1 MSRKVLL
8 TEQHT
13 RLHTMGKRKL
23 HNKCYYSCD
32 WTGYAMGSPNAYMPI
47 FKNGK
52 MTKKG
57 SYCNFESVVAHAREL
72 VKQGAM
78 TAEQAYEVNQHV
90 LEMTGGVAIPPSE
103 ELHYGNLDHFGGE
116 LSMHAFACKSV
127 ALHPITGVKV
137 SPKGVYEVILS
148 PEKEDTATAR
158 EMYNNHGV
166 ERMHYPMENYLTTP
180 YMLPRSEGHPH
191 AFLTK
196 EIQKRP
202 KLKQRDVVFFYHI
215 QPNGLPHNA
224 AASKI
229 MKRDICGDLLIVA
242 KTREPNLFNE
252 MRLVNFTGQ
261 MYDDVFEKKKRP
273 AKPVAPSA
281 GICSDEWNELQG
293 ELQNSLTDFEA
304 SVSKDAEQ
312 PGTLAKGAV
321 MPPATGK
328 ELAVVAELRGFTRPT
343 VESRC

>member
-1 MSRKVLL
+1 
-8 TEQHT
+8 
-13 RLHTMGKRKL
+13 
-23 HNKCYYSCD
+23 
-32 WTGYAMGSPNAYMPI
+32 
-47 FKNGK
+47 
-52 MTKKG
+52 
-57 SYCNFESVVAHAREL
+57 
-72 VKQGAM
+72 
-78 TAEQAYEVNQHV
+78 
-90 LEMTGGVAIPPSE
+90 
-103 ELHYGNLDHFGGE
+103 
-116 LSMHAFACKSV
+116 
-127 ALHPITGVKV
+127 
-137 SPKGVYEVILS
+137 
-148 PEKEDTATAR
+148 
-158 EMYNNHGV
+158 
-166 ERMHYPMENYLTTP
+166 
-180 YMLPRSEGHPH
+180 
-191 AFLTK
+191 
-196 EIQKRP
+196 
-202 KLKQRDVVFFYHI
+202 
-215 QPNGLPHNA
+215 
-224 AASKI
+224 

>member
-1 MSRKVLL
+1 
-8 TEQHT
+8 
-13 RLHTMGKRKL
+13 MGKRKL
-23 HNKCYYSCD
+23 HNRCYYSCD
-32 WTGYAMGSPNAYMPI
+32 WTGYAMASPNAYMPV

-57 SYCNFESVVAHAREL
+57 SYCNFESVVAHAREM
-72 VKQGAM
+72 VKLGDM

-103 ELHYGNLDHFGGE
+103 ELHYSNLDHFGGDVG
-116 LSMHAFACKSV
+116 MYAFACKSV

-137 SPKGVYEVILS
+137 SPEGVYEVILS
-148 PEKEDTATAR
+148 PEK
-158 EMYNNHGV
+158 HGV
-166 ERMHYPMENYLTTP
+166 EKMHYAITRYLTTP

-202 KLKQRDVVFFYHI
+202 KLKQRDVVFYYHM

-252 MRLVNFTGQ
+252 TRLVNFTGQ
-261 MYDDVFEKKKRP
+261 MYDDVFEKKKRV
-273 AKPVAPSA
+273 AKPVAPIA
-281 GICSDEWNELQG
+281 GICTEQWNELHS
-293 ELQNSLTDFEA
+293 ELQSSLTVFEA
-304 SVSKDAEQ
+304 NVSKDAEP
-312 PGTLAKGAV
+312 PGKLAKGAV